1 MAAEVRVRGRAAHS
15 AVLRE
20 LLLLWEAA
28 RRVGGRT
35 VTQKRLA
42 RLGGIGPSTLNGWLA
57 GRSVPRE
64 LDRLTA
70 VAGEL
75 ARAAGRPAHRA
86 TYWSALMAADRA
98 DDDGADDSGAD
109 NDGADD
115 GRRDPGDT
123 DVGAADVGR
132 AGTGHRPDD
141 GDRAGAGGPDRHPDR
156 SGRVPGTANGTANG
170 AAGGARHGA
179 ADGTVNGSTNAATT
193 PTTSTGA
200 GVGRHR
206 ERAGPTPAGRR
217 LLSRYRAAPPA
228 ARALVDAGVDA
239 MRLGHGPA
247 LPAVLLVAAAP
258 HYLTDSERGALGA
271 GWVAEAMVYLRRAVP
286 GTGTLLTVDRTPG
299 GATAPPGR
307 GSAPDPDRDPVPG
320 EDARDDRR
328 VRLAEALARQSVRER
343 EREGRPVPPGLW
355 DCLVRHADPADRA
368 ALARAAAGRGYTRTA
383 IALCASA
390 VEAGEAG
397 ALSVGAA
404 MLAEAG
410 RVAEAVDWYGAAADL
425 GVPEA
430 PMRAAKLLEQAGQD
444 GQAVEWLDRAGRA
457 GDADALCRAAELLG
471 RRGEI
476 EPALLRFERA
486 ARAGHPNAR
495 YRAGRLLTGLG
506 RAEEALE
513 WFERAAADGH
523 PEAAAACARSCA
535 AAGRTE
541 QAVTWWE
548 RAWEQGS
555 PTAVHEAARM
565 LEAAGR
571 VDEAAA
577 WWERAA
583 ASGDEAAWPEAAAM
597 LSRQGQYGNLPWYAH
612 LGDHHALRDRAE
624 QCERAG
630 DFDGALAW
638 YRKAA
643 DAGSETALF
652 QAADLLER
660 RGDRAGAVRCYQLAA
675 RYGDAYAM
683 RELGRLLG
691 ELGRQRE
698 SADWYLAAHRAGD
711 RQPLPDSV
719 QLLLHLDGRTA
730 TAPGEV
736 PALPAPAFPAPPLP
750 APPLPA
756 PAPAALRPAVEGGSA
771 NVRPDAA
778 DFRHDRTGSR
788 PVERT
793 SAEQQGAERR
803 GTAGLEEAVDLL
815 KDAGRYFEADL
826 LLRATERPEPERLRE
841 AARMLSGSVGTD
853 GAIDWVQ
860 RLAGSGDRQAAREAA
875 EMLEGRGR
883 IEEALDWYRRA
894 AEGGDRDALIAGA
907 RMLVDRR
914 RTGRALEWYRRA
926 AEAGDPLAHREAM
939 MLLQECE
946 ERGKFGTRARSGGST
961 VPEGEEPEAAEALTA
976 DRWQHGWEPDARA
989 AAPWHAAV
997 PVAPT
1002 RRAATS
1008 ATSPE
1013 PGPSAVLTDPPA
1025 PGELK
1030 YPGEL
1035 KQPRVPRQSG
1045 GPARTER

>member
-1 MAAEVRVRGRAAHS
+1 MAADVRVRGRAAHS

-28 RRVGGRT
+28 RRAGGRT
-35 VTQKRLA
+35 VTQKRFA
-42 RLGGIGPSTLNGWLA
+42 RLGGIGPSTLNGWLS

-86 TYWSALMAADRA
+86 TYWSALMAADHA
-98 DDDGADDSGAD
+98 
-109 NDGADD
+109 
-115 GRRDPGDT
+115 DPGDT
-123 DVGAADVGR
+123 GTGRPDPGRAGAAD
-132 AGTGHRPDD
+132 PDHD
-141 GDRAGAGGPDRHPDR
+141 PDR
-156 SGRVPGTANGTANG
+156 SGREPGAANGTASG
-170 AAGGARHGA
+170 VRHEA
-179 ADGTVNGSTNAATT
+179 ADGTVNGATNAATT
-193 PTTSTGA
+193 STTSTTSTSANTGA
-200 GVGRHR
+200 GAAADAGHR
-206 ERAGPTPAGRR
+206 ERTGSTPAGRR

-239 MRLGHGPA
+239 VRLGHGPE

-258 HYLTDSERGALGA
+258 HYLTDSERDALGA
-271 GWVAEAMVYLRRAVP
+271 GWVAEAMVYLCRAVP
-286 GTGTLLTVDRTPG
+286 GTGRLLTVDRTPG
-299 GATAPPGR
+299 GAAAPP
-307 GSAPDPDRDPVPG
+307 DPPPG

-328 VRLAEALARQSVRER
+328 VRLSEVLARQSVRER
-343 EREGRPVPPGLW
+343 EREGRAVPAGLW
-355 DCLVRHADPADRA
+355 ECLVRHADPAARS

-383 IALCASA
+383 ITLCAAA
-390 VEAGEAG
+390 VEAGDTG

-410 RVAEAVDWYGAAADL
+410 RVTEAVDWYAAAADL
-425 GVPEA
+425 GAPEA
-430 PMRAAKLLEQAGQD
+430 PMRAAKLLEQAGRD
-444 GQAVEWLDRAGRA
+444 GQAVEWLDRAGQA

-471 RRGEI
+471 RRGDTG
-476 EPALLRFERA
+476 PALLRFEAA
-486 ARAGHPNAR
+486 ARIGHPNAR

-513 WFERAAADGH
+513 WFEQAAADGH
-523 PEAAAACARSCA
+523 PEAAAACARNHA
-535 AAGRTE
+535 AAGRTDR
-541 QAVTWWE
+541 AVTWWE

-565 LEAAGR
+565 LEEAGR

-624 QCERAG
+624 QCERDG
-630 DFDGALAW
+630 DLDGALAW

-660 RGDRAGAVRCYQLAA
+660 RGDSAGAVRCHQLAA
-675 RYGDAYAM
+675 RYGDTYAM

-698 SADWYLAAHRAGD
+698 SADWYLAAQRAGD
-711 RQPLPDSV
+711 RHPLPDSV

-736 PALPAPAFPAPPLP
+736 PALPALSAPTV
-750 APPLPA
+750 
-756 PAPAALRPAVEGGSA
+756 LRPAVDSRPATGRPEAEGSCQEDPRPEGS
-771 NVRPDAA
+771 RPD
-778 DFRHDRTGSR
+778 RPQSR
-788 PVERT
+788 PVERC
-793 SAEQQGAERR
+793 SAGPAAAR
-803 GTAGLEEAVDLL
+803 LEEAVELL

-826 LLRATERPEPERLRE
+826 LLRATDRPEPERLRE

-860 RLAGSGDRQAAREAA
+860 RLAGAGDRQAAREAA

-894 AEGGDRDALIAGA
+894 AEDGDRDALLAGA

-914 RTGRALEWYRRA
+914 RTGQALEWYRRA
-926 AEAGDPLAHREAM
+926 AEAGDPLAHREAL

-946 ERGKFGTRARSGGST
+946 ERGGSGG
-961 VPEGEEPEAAEALTA
+961 AAEAA

-989 AAPWHAAV
+989 AVPWHAAV
-997 PVAPT
+997 PAVPVAPA
-1002 RRAATS
+1002 RRTAATV
-1008 ATSPE
+1008 ADPGAE
-1013 PGPSAVLTDPPA
+1013 PGAAPGAGAVLTDPP
-1025 PGELK
+1025 GC
-1030 YPGEL
+1030 
-1035 KQPRVPRQSG
+1035 PRVPRQPG
-1045 GPARTER
+1045 GPSRAGR